1 MTSPDN
7 CFDEMA
13 KVLFPR
19 ETSSDVGYIRLLE
32 EVKRIKNIA
41 DENKKLKNKLI
52 TANKKLKEEQEKNK
66 ERNKD
71 LLDFRSLCDRMALPW
86 LTADCLAEEMKNIL
100 EEQVEKMKDT
110 FASLNSYKECN
121 KELQKKVD
129 EIPTLLEEERYKE
142 RSCNERDYE
151 DYEENVDELQ
161 EEVDEL
167 KKENKTLE
175 EIHSG
180 DMKIVKMLKEKWN
193 EEQVKVKKLKEELKD
208 ATEDEEGHYN
218 GRKEAQEEYEKVAY
232 EMCESRLHAND
243 PILMAQSAKLLH
255 MENNKL
261 KEENEELKET
271 YFQRGF
277 DAGKEE
283 YEVDTELLNEIKE
296 QRDFFNQQF
305 HKTLQCQAEDTEEYE
320 KQIKEIK
327 EENKK
332 LAFCW
337 QEKFDEKEHWGH
349 AVRDYM
355 DYGDHWCHFD
365 EWLRENIDEDDKKQ
379 EWVKIWMESIGY
391 EEEEE
396 EEEEEETLDK
406 IVKSN
411 SN

>member
-1 MTSPDN
+1 
-7 CFDEMA
+7 
-13 KVLFPR
+13 
-19 ETSSDVGYIRLLE
+19 
-32 EVKRIKNIA
+32 
-41 DENKKLKNKLI
+41 
-52 TANKKLKEEQEKNK
+52 
-66 ERNKD
+66 
-71 LLDFRSLCDRMALPW
+71 
-86 LTADCLAEEMKNIL
+86 
-100 EEQVEKMKDT
+100 
-110 FASLNSYKECN
+110 
-121 KELQKKVD
+121 
-129 EIPTLLEEERYKE
+129 
-142 RSCNERDYE
+142 
-151 DYEENVDELQ
+151 
-161 EEVDEL
+161 
-167 KKENKTLE
+167 
-175 EIHSG
+175 
-180 DMKIVKMLKEKWN
+180 
-193 EEQVKVKKLKEELKD
+193 
-208 ATEDEEGHYN
+208 
-218 GRKEAQEEYEKVAY
+218 
-232 EMCESRLHAND
+232 MCESRLHAND